1 MPAIPYGIHA
11 GLAFVMT
18 DRRKQAE
25 RKAVYAACARRC
37 MAVVVGMYA
46 ESPHT

>member
-1 MPAIPYGIHA
+1 MPAIPYGMHA

-18 DRRKQAE
+18 DRRKRAGTE
-25 RKAVYAACARRC
+25 AVYAACARRC

-46 ESPHT
+46 ESPHS